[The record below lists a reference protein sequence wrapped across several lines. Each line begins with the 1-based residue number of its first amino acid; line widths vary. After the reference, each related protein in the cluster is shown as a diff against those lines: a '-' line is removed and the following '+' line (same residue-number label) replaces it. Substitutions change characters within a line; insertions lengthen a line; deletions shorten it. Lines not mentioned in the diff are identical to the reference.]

1 VDCLAIRFILFL
13 ARARYQILHNRAAVT
28 LSGAAADVREPPQ
41 SLEFDPLLHREGGL
55 RNQLQAVAN
64 TLFTMRSSRQP
75 VATHR
80 NGFGL
85 ILRISEVPHLRRVAT
100 GCNHG
105 AP

>member
-64 TLFTMRSSRQP
+64 TLFTMRSKRQQVAAGGNGLALVQAIFRPSASR
-75 VATHR
+75 T
-80 NGFGL
+80 F
-85 ILRISEVPHLRRVAT
+85 AT
-100 GCNHG
+100 GC
-105 AP
+105 APSVP